1 MTSARNRNP
10 SVQQTSRGSDGH
22 INVDRAAF
30 IQNCTDRYRPSANAG
45 GSTVRSRSSSIAPI
59 DGRSRRSRR
68 DSNRC
73 LDSYRPET
81 KMKLET
87 AREDSTKT
95 NTGTYT
101 SRGSSQHPQSS
112 IAASDGRLSPWSDI
126 HTPPTK
132 RVRRDSPP
140 PAGLPWDDAESLF
153 EQPNIGQLNQPT
165 STTSFPSGQQHATQ
179 FQPVNRDAMEE
190 DFIPLTSEEEWEQ
203 AGIEADAFLE
213 SFGMELA
220 SYGYVQLSSTP
231 SNSPMPFTGPGG
243 NTAGHNNPADEFG
256 PDISQNATFAK
267 TEAVNTEESK
277 GNDDDSACSL
287 MSSPVQRG
295 AVSADTDGDVCMTNA
310 ADGSVKT
317 PTEGQAIVPHQTVKP
332 LQRDPPYDPR
342 VKALFQ
348 GREHENV
355 YVNVAG
361 RNTAMDMYEDE
372 EMRAAKRMSRLTVKD
387 SASSKCED

>member
-1 MTSARNRNP
+1 
-10 SVQQTSRGSDGH
+10 
-22 INVDRAAF
+22 
-30 IQNCTDRYRPSANAG
+30 
-45 GSTVRSRSSSIAPI
+45 
-59 DGRSRRSRR
+59 
-68 DSNRC
+68 
-73 LDSYRPET
+73 
-81 KMKLET
+81 MKLET
-87 AREDSTKT
+87 ARKDSNKT
-95 NTGTYT
+95 VTGTNT
-101 SRGSSQHPQSS
+101 SRGSLQQSQSS

-132 RVRRDSPP
+132 RVRLDSPP

-153 EQPNIGQLNQPT
+153 EQPNVGQLNQPT
-165 STTSFPSGQQHATQ
+165 TTTSFPSGQQHATQ

-213 SFGMELA
+213 NFGIELA
-220 SYGYVQLSSTP
+220 SYGYVQPSSTP
-231 SNSPMPFTGPGG
+231 SNRPMPFTSPGS
-243 NTAGHNNPADEFG
+243 NITGHNNSANEFG
-256 PDISQNATFAK
+256 PGISQYATFAE
-267 TEAVNTEESK
+267 TEAVIAEESK
-277 GNDDDSACSL
+277 GNDNDDSACSL
-287 MSSPVQRG
+287 MSSPVPRG
-295 AVSADTDGDVCMTNA
+295 AISPDTDGDVCMTNA
-310 ADGSVKT
+310 AEGSVKT
-317 PTEGQAIVPHQTVKP
+317 LTEGQAIVPYQTVKP

-372 EMRAAKRMSRLTVKD
+372 ETRAAKRMSRLTVKD